1 MVKSA
6 TRALQILKAVGS
18 TQEGMKHIE
27 IAKALNIPKGSL
39 SFLLTDL
46 ITEGFLRTDSTGKCY
61 KIGSQI
67 LTLAGHYLSS
77 LDVVQLSNSI
87 IRNLAAKTNESA
99 GLAVKMGWDVMIVC
113 KENSQEPLKWDLEIG
128 TRFPMY
134 STAAGKAILAHLSEE
149 ELHDFLKTV
158 PLNAKTN
165 RTITDKKTLLK
176 QLEEI
181 RNGALAYATEEQYDG
196 MIGLAGPVF
205 NNEGRVVASI
215 VQPIPTLKFDSD
227 KEKIFTKEI
236 KLACETLS
244 IDMGYQGLTS

>member
-1 MVKSA
+1 M
-6 TRALQILKAVGS
+6 
-18 TQEGMKHIE
+18 
-27 IAKALNIPKGSL
+27 
-39 SFLLTDL
+39 
-46 ITEGFLRTDSTGKCY
+46 
-61 KIGSQI
+61 
-67 LTLAGHYLSS
+67 
-77 LDVVQLSNSI
+77 
-87 IRNLAAKTNESA
+87 
-99 GLAVKMGWDVMIVC
+99 
-113 KENSQEPLKWDLEIG
+113 
-128 TRFPMY
+128 
-134 STAAGKAILAHLSEE
+134 
-149 ELHDFLKTV
+149 
-158 PLNAKTN
+158 NAKTN

-181 RNGALAYATEEQYDG
+181 RNGSLAYATEEQYNG